1 MSQSEVHKVSVIARV
16 RITLAMICTTGLGY
30 WPLYVMPFVVGA
42 LVENLHLSGAQA
54 GFVATTELAAA
65 ALTAFFG
72 AGLAARAKRP
82 GRLALLSALFIALAN
97 LASAGVSGYF
107 PLIILRALTGLGE
120 GVALALGAAALGR
133 VDGPDRYYA
142 LVMVGRGLTG
152 TAMIPIIAYAIRLFE
167 HKGAFAFLAITPII
181 LAPFVIGL
189 PNGAEGSSREAPSAT
204 QEAGFS
210 HSAASILL
218 LSAVFFLS
226 LGEAT
231 WYTFIERRGAEIG
244 LSIEAIANVLAIA
257 TISGIAGAAI
267 PALLGQRAG
276 RAVPI
281 FAGML
286 VVLAS
291 GAASLLTGGVMT
303 YSIANAV
310 FTIGFAIVI
319 PFSFGVSTVL
329 NRSGSLSAALGS
341 MIVAGYV
348 VGPSLAGVTL
358 TRGGYESLA
367 FLFACIVF
375 IAIIAF
381 VALFLSRTYREA
393 RL

>member
-1 MSQSEVHKVSVIARV
+1 MRLPETHQLSVMARI

-65 ALTAFFG
+65 ALTAFLG
-72 AGLAARAKRP
+72 ADPAARVKRP
-82 GRLALLSALFIALAN
+82 GRLALLSALLIALAN
-97 LASAGVSGYF
+97 LASAGVSGYL
-107 PLIILRALTGLGE
+107 PLLTLRALTGLGE

-133 VDGPDRYYA
+133 VDGPERYYA

-152 TAMIPIIAYAIRLFE
+152 TAMIPVIAYAIRLFE
-167 HKGAFAFLAITPII
+167 QKGAFVFLAITPII
-181 LAPFVIGL
+181 LAPLVIGL
-189 PNGAEGSSREAPSAT
+189 PDGAERSSREAPPTA
-204 QEAGFS
+204 QEPGFV
-210 HSAASILL
+210 HSAASILVL
-218 LSAVFFLS
+218 CAVFLLS

-257 TISGIAGAAI
+257 TVSGIAGAAI
-267 PALLGQRAG
+267 PALLGQKAG

-291 GAASLLTGGVMT
+291 GAASLLTGDVMT
-303 YSIANAV
+303 YSVANAV

-358 TRGGYESLA
+358 TRGGYQSLA
-367 FLFACIVF
+367 LLFSCIISV
-375 IAIIAF
+375 AIMAF
-381 VALFLSRTYREA
+381 VALFLSKTYREA
-393 RL
+393 RS